1 MKQAISYKKFFINYA
16 IFLGI
21 IAVLMG
27 ILIYTTKV
35 SQKCW
40 SKNLKKNLEIVLEE
54 SDPST
59 WVITN
64 NVKIKNAFTLNAACY
79 EARNKK
85 SGQVYKAI
93 IINTQT
99 IYGPIPAVFTM
110 DKNNT
115 VDFIGYSSIHGRV
128 REQLMN
134 DSSNK
139 RIQYWQKKIPYIIGK

>member
-1 MKQAISYKKFFINYA
+1 MKQTISYKKFFINYA

-21 IAVLMG
+21 ITVLMG
-27 ILIYTTKV
+27 ILIYTTKIT
-35 SQKCW
+35 QKSW

-59 WVITN
+59 WFITN
-64 NVKIKNAFTLNAACY
+64 SIKLKNAFTLNAACY

-99 IYGPIPAVFTM
+99 IYGPIPAVFIM
-110 DKNNT
+110 DKNGE
-115 VDFIGYSSIHGRV
+115 VEFIGYSS
-128 REQLMN
+128 
-134 DSSNK
+134 
-139 RIQYWQKKIPYIIGK
+139 RIISKFTN